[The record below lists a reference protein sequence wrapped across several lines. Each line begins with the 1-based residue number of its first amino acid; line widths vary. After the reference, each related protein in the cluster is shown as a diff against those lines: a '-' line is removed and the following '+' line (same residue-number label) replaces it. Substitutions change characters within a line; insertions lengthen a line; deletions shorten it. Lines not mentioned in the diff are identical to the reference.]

1 MHTMNDWTGV
11 IGDGLTLLAVL
22 VAAVA
27 AKFAA
32 DSARAA
38 RETVPAMEGLA
49 GSMAK
54 SVQAAGATVAE
65 LSTLVGQAR
74 LAIVEVQIAR
84 EIGELVRMLGHY
96 ERVSSAIHKIIEGH
110 RRIFIDSMP
119 DAYLR
124 EGVAEL
130 RAALTPLART
140 DLPKAREL
148 ADQMPSQVVNF
159 MNQAD
164 AEVSEAVHQTHLK
177 MVARAGRA

>member
-1 MHTMNDWTGV
+1 MNDWTGL
-11 IGDGLTLLAVL
+11 IGDGLTLASVL
-22 VAAVA
+22 VAAIA

-32 DSARAA
+32 DSAKAA

-49 GSMAK
+49 GSMNE
-54 SVQAAGATVAE
+54 SVLAASATVAE

-74 LAIVEVQIAR
+74 LAIVEVQTAR
-84 EIGELVRMLGHY
+84 ETSELVRMLGHY

-110 RRIFIDSMP
+110 RRLFIDHMP

-124 EGVAEL
+124 EGIAEL
-130 RAALTPLART
+130 RAALTPLTRD

-159 MNQAD
+159 MTEAD
-164 AEVSEAVHQTHLK
+164 SQVSEAVRQVHLK
-177 MVARAGRA
+177 MAALAGRS